1 MEKVKTTC
9 IYCGTGCQL
18 WLKTKDGKVVDTKPV
33 MPPEFNPGKGKLCI
47 KGWNVHEFI
56 NHPDRLTD
64 PLIKNKQ
71 GIWKKVSWQEA
82 ISHVAANFKK
92 IRDEN
97 PDHKRAIGCFSSAKC
112 TNEENYVM
120 QKFARAVLK
129 TNNVDHCARLCHSA
143 TVVGLG
149 SSFGSGAMTNSID
162 EIIDAKVIFVIGSNT
177 NEQHP
182 LIGARILEALKKG
195 AKLIVADPRTIPL
208 SELAV
213 DNDGIAM
220 AHRPG
225 TDVALLNGIMN
236 VIIREKLYD
245 ESFVTQHC
253 ENFEAFR
260 EEVMKMTPET
270 ASHITG
276 VPQEKIIQ
284 AARMI
289 GQAETT
295 YLIYSM
301 GITQHTSGVDNV
313 KSTANLQML
322 CGNIGKWATGV
333 NPLRGQNNVQ
343 GACDMGALPNVFTGY
358 QPVTD
363 LEIRKKFA
371 AEWKINE
378 EEMDTQ
384 VGLTV
389 VQMIDAAY
397 RGELKMLYIM
407 GENPVISDPDSNHV
421 REALKKT
428 FLVVQDIFMTPTTE
442 LADVILPAASF
453 AEKEGT
459 FTSTERRVQLVRKA
473 IEPVGNSKPDWQ
485 IIALLAQE
493 MGYTGLNYQ
502 NVGEILAEINRTT
515 PSYRGITWERLQQ
528 DERGLQWPCPDDAH
542 PGTGFLHK
550 DGKFTRGKGYFQPIP
565 YREPAE
571 LPDVEYPFT
580 LSTGRTLWH
589 FHTGTMSRRSKTL
602 NERIPEGYVEISADD
617 AQKLNINDN
626 EMVRVVTRRG
636 EIKIKAKITPKVSTG
651 LIFIPFHFEE
661 AAANVLTNA
670 AFDPIAGIPEFK
682 VCAARI
688 EKIE

>member
-1 MEKVKTTC
+1 
-9 IYCGTGCQL
+9 
-18 WLKTKDGKVVDTKPV
+18 
-33 MPPEFNPGKGKLCI
+33 
-47 KGWNVHEFI
+47 
-56 NHPDRLTD
+56 
-64 PLIKNKQ
+64 
-71 GIWKKVSWQEA
+71 
-82 ISHVAANFKK
+82 
-92 IRDEN
+92 
-97 PDHKRAIGCFSSAKC
+97 
-112 TNEENYVM
+112 
-120 QKFARAVLK
+120 
-129 TNNVDHCARLCHSA
+129 
-143 TVVGLG
+143 
-149 SSFGSGAMTNSID
+149 
-162 EIIDAKVIFVIGSNT
+162 
-177 NEQHP
+177 
-182 LIGARILEALKKG
+182 
-195 AKLIVADPRTIPL
+195 
-208 SELAV
+208 
-213 DNDGIAM
+213 
-220 AHRPG
+220 
-225 TDVALLNGIMN
+225 
-236 VIIREKLYD
+236 
-245 ESFVTQHC
+245 
-253 ENFEAFR
+253 
-260 EEVMKMTPET
+260 
-270 ASHITG
+270 
-276 VPQEKIIQ
+276 
-284 AARMI
+284 
-289 GQAETT
+289 
-295 YLIYSM
+295 
-301 GITQHTSGVDNV
+301 
-313 KSTANLQML
+313 
-322 CGNIGKWATGV
+322 NIGKWATGV